1 MNCDEAIVLV
11 GGLGTRLREVVSD
24 VPKPLA
30 PVAGRPFLGWVLDQL
45 AANGINHVVLAA
57 GHMAQMVQ
65 QFAGRQWSGMSVV
78 YSIET
83 QALGTGGAIRQ
94 ARADLRGD
102 CAHVLNGDT
111 FLRYRPAAL
120 EDATLAAG
128 AQVGVALARVDDLTR
143 YGAVE
148 CDGPLVSAF
157 LEKGRG
163 GPGLINAGCY
173 FLGSQALQ
181 SLPDQTQYSFETEVL
196 LPMVAAGMV
205 FGYADTAD
213 FIDIGVPDDY
223 RRAQSMFALQP

>member
-11 GGLGTRLREVVSD
+11 GGLGTRLRDVVSD

-45 AANGINHVVLAA
+45 AENGIRHVVLAA
-57 GHMAQMVQ
+57 GHMAQMIQ
-65 QFAGRQWSGMSVV
+65 DFAGRQWKGMSIV
-78 YSIET
+78 YSIEA
-83 QALGTGGAIRQ
+83 QALGTGGAISQ
-94 ARADLRGD
+94 ARGQLHGD

-111 FLRYRPAAL
+111 FLRYQPAAL
-120 EDATLAAG
+120 EAATRAAG
-128 AQVGVALARVDDLTR
+128 AQIGVALARVDDLTR

-157 LEKGRG
+157 LEKGRS

-173 FLGSQALQ
+173 FLGSQALR
-181 SLPDQTQYSFETEVL
+181 SLPDQTRYSFETEVL
-196 LPMVAAGMV
+196 VPMVASGRVA
-205 FGYADTAD
+205 GYADTAD

-223 RRAQSMFALQP
+223 RRAQSKFALQP